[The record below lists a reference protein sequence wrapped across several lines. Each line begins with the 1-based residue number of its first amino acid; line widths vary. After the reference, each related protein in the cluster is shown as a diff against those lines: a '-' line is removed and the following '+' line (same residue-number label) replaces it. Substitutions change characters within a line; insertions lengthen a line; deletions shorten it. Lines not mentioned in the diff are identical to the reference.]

1 MPAHVAARMDTPM
14 SPKQLASFFGVHPMT
29 IARRMK
35 ETGGL
40 PHFRVGSQIR
50 FLPREVID
58 FLRKKPTT
66 K

>member
-1 MPAHVAARMDTPM
+1 M
-14 SPKQLASFFGVHPMT
+14 SPKQLAQFFGVHPMT

-35 ETGGL
+35 ENGGL

-58 FLRKKPTT
+58 HLRKKPPTT

>member
-1 MPAHVAARMDTPM
+1 MDMPM
-14 SPKQLASFFGVHPMT
+14 SPKQLAQFFGVHPMT

-35 ETGGL
+35 ENGGL

-58 FLRKKPTT
+58 HLRKKPPTT